1 MPRLSRQ
8 EIVLIGITV
17 LWGTTYLIVHTAML
31 YCGPSFFV
39 GVRFITAGLASLL
52 LFRRSLARTTK
63 QEMAVGFGIGIII
76 LLGYFFQTLG
86 LKTVTSSQSAFIT
99 ALFVPIVPIL
109 QWLLFRRSPNQ
120 MRCIGII
127 LAFVGLMLLTG
138 ARAQGVTFSM
148 GEFVTLLSTIA
159 FSAQIV
165 LISYFAPKVDSRRV
179 TIIELWVCGIL
190 SLLLMPVT
198 GEALPA
204 FSWVWLAAAVGLGV
218 ATAGIQLAMNWAQKT
233 ISPTRATLIYAA
245 EPVWGGIVGRLGGDR
260 LPPLSFVG
268 AGMIVIAVIISELKP
283 VFWPIRWRKS

>member
-39 GVRFITAGLASLL
+39 GVRFITAGVASLF
-52 LFRRSLARTTK
+52 LFRRSLAHTTK
-63 QEMAVGFGIGIII
+63 QEVAVGFGIGIII

-99 ALFVPIVPIL
+99 ALFVPFVPML
-109 QWLLFRRSPNQ
+109 QWLLFKRFPNQ

-127 LAFVGLMLLTG
+127 TAFAGLMLLTG
-138 ARAQGVTFSM
+138 AKAQGMTFSM

-165 LISYFAPKVDSRRV
+165 LISYFAPTVDSRRV
-179 TIIELWVCGIL
+179 TIIELWVCGVL

-198 GEALPA
+198 GEAMPT
-204 FSWVWLAAAVGLGV
+204 FSWIWLAAAVGLGL
-218 ATAGIQLAMNWAQKT
+218 ATSGIQLAMNWAQKT
-233 ISPTRATLIYAA
+233 INPTRATLIYAG

-268 AGMIVIAVIISELKP
+268 AGLIVIAVIVSELKP
-283 VFWPIRWRKS
+283 FRWRKS